1 MDTRRYTKEILQEIR
16 ARSTE
21 GRRFRIGADQSGR
34 KEIDMGDKRTWGK
47 WDGPQPP
54 QGDGGL
60 GSGSPP
66 SGGSEAEGH
75 SRQFVAT
82 CFKCGT
88 QSYIGGDWKWFTCWK
103 CGAMSTETAMA

>member
-1 MDTRRYTKEILQEIR
+1 LISFYDQDVGASAGKEFDMAEK
-16 ARSTE
+16 
-21 GRRFRIGADQSGR
+21 R
-34 KEIDMGDKRTWGK
+34 KWGK

-54 QGDGGL
+54 EGEGGL

-66 SGGSEAEGH
+66 SGSSEAEGH

-82 CFKCGT
+82 CFKCGA

-103 CGAMSTETAMA
+103 CGAMSTEMIA

>member
-1 MDTRRYTKEILQEIR
+1 LISFYDHEIGSIW
-16 ARSTE
+16 
-21 GRRFRIGADQSGR
+21 R
-34 KEIDMGDKRTWGK
+34 KEFDMAEKRRWGK

-66 SGGSEAEGH
+66 SATSEAEGH
-75 SRQFVAT
+75 SRQFVVT
-82 CFKCGT
+82 CFKCGA

-103 CGAMSTETAMA
+103 CGAMSTEMIA